1 MIEPKKMTIP
11 ADVENVEI
19 LPGTSNRQIT
29 LPVA

>member
-1 MIEPKKMTIP
+1 L
-11 ADVENVEI
+11 DLRLRNVDF